1 MDDCERVR
9 KQLMERIEELER
21 LNRELL
27 REDELE
33 VKLEY
38 AWTGNLGH
46 WFWDV
51 KTNTVTFNPLK
62 VTTLGYDRGEVPDRV
77 DYQYFTDK
85 LHPEDLEGAMEAMRA
100 HLYGRAAVYEAEY
113 RIRAKDGTYRWYYDR
128 GKITQY
134 DSEGKPQFLAGIVF
148 DVTERKSVET
158 ELAAK
163 NEILANMAAMD
174 GLTKVFNHRTL
185 LEHLKSEIMEAQRT
199 KRPLSIAMFDI
210 DDFKKVNDSRG
221 HIYGDQVL
229 AGFAEIIRG
238 SIRGSDFPGRYG
250 GEEFMVVFPDT
261 KLDGAWKIS
270 DRIRKAL
277 ESHGFAEG
285 IRVTVSGG
293 VKQYEGG
300 ELASFVHSADLNLLE
315 AKRKGKNVIV
325 G

>member
-1 MDDCERVR
+1 MDDCERVK

-46 WFWDV
+46 WYWDV

-128 GKITQY
+128 GKIRNT
-134 DSEGKPQFLAGIVF
+134 
-148 DVTERKSVET
+148 
-158 ELAAK
+158 
-163 NEILANMAAMD
+163 
-174 GLTKVFNHRTL
+174 TL
-185 LEHLKSEIMEAQRT
+185 RASRSFWPESY
-199 KRPLSIAMFDI
+199 SI
-210 DDFKKVNDSRG
+210 
-221 HIYGDQVL
+221 
-229 AGFAEIIRG
+229 
-238 SIRGSDFPGRYG
+238 
-250 GEEFMVVFPDT
+250 
-261 KLDGAWKIS
+261 
-270 DRIRKAL
+270 
-277 ESHGFAEG
+277 
-285 IRVTVSGG
+285 
-293 VKQYEGG
+293 
-300 ELASFVHSADLNLLE
+300 
-315 AKRKGKNVIV
+315 
-325 G
+325 